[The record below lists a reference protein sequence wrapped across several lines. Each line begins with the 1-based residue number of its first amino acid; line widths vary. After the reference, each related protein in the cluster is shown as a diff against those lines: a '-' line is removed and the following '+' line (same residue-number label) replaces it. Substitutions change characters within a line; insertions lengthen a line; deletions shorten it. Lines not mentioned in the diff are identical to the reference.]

1 MDSIN
6 AATINTLTDVPQ
18 GDLRLLNDP
27 AARRLLG
34 STEMAHLAY
43 AWRDG
48 TPRCTAIWF
57 HWNGE
62 QVVIVSPAS
71 APKTA
76 AIETGT
82 AVAVTIDDARFPYRS
97 LNLRGTAWVDQV
109 TGVASEYR
117 QAATRYLGDETGTAW
132 CEQLPADIAMTRIAV
147 EPDWVGLIDL
157 ADNRRL
163 PSALA
168 G

>member
-1 MDSIN
+1 MDSIDT
-6 AATINTLTDVPQ
+6 ATVNTLAEVPQ

-27 AARRLLG
+27 AARALLG

-43 AWRDG
+43 VWRDG

-62 QVVIVSPAS
+62 QLVVVSPAS
-71 APKTA
+71 APKSS

-82 AVAVTIDDARFPYRS
+82 AVAVTIDDARFPYTS

-109 TGVASEYR
+109 GGVAGEYR
-117 QAATRYLGDETGTAW
+117 RAAVRYLGDEAGNAW
-132 CEQLPADIAMTRIAV
+132 CQQLPADVTMTRIAV
-147 EPDWVGLIDL
+147 EPYWVGLIDL
-157 ADNRRL
+157 ADGRRL

>member
-1 MDSIN
+1 MDSIS
-6 AATINTLTDVPQ
+6 AATINTLTAVPQ

-43 AWRDG
+43 AWRNG

-62 QVVIVSPAS
+62 QLVIVSPAS

-76 AIETGT
+76 TIETGT
-82 AVAVTIDDARFPYRS
+82 AVAATIDDAQFPYKS
-97 LNLRGTAWVDQV
+97 LNLRGTAWVDHV
-109 TGVASEYR
+109 RGVAAEYR
-117 QAATRYLGDETGTAW
+117 HAAARYLGEEAGAAW
-132 CEQLPADIAMTRIAV
+132 CEQLPADLLMTRISV
-147 EPDWVGLIDL
+147 EPNWVGLIDL
-157 ADNRRL
+157 TDNRRL

>member
-1 MDSIN
+1 MDSMST
-6 AATINTLTDVPQ
+6 ATINTLINVPQ

-27 AARRLLG
+27 AARALLG

-43 AWRDG
+43 VWRDD

-62 QVVIVSPAS
+62 QLVVVSPAS

-82 AVAVTIDDARFPYRS
+82 PVAVTIDDARFPYTS
-97 LNLRGTAWVDQV
+97 LNLRGTAWVDYPN
-109 TGVASEYR
+109 GIPSEYR
-117 QAATRYLGDETGTAW
+117 HAANRYLGNDAGAAF
-132 CEQLPADIAMTRIAV
+132 CQQLPADIVMTRISV
-147 EPDWVGLIDL
+147 EPNWAGLIDL
-157 ADNRRL
+157 TNNRRL

-168 G
+168 R